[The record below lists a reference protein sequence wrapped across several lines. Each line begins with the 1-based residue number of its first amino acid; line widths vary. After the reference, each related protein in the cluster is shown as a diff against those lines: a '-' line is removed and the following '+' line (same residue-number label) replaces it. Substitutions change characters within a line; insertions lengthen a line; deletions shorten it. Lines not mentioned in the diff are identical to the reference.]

1 MPGIT
6 LAGRGAVHYARIT
19 LQDCGYEIERITG
32 SRRRFDLIAWKKEIL
47 LFLVIRTAR
56 VPGISGF
63 SFEVLNLSLM
73 VHRYEIPG
81 VVQVWVYHPDGLSRY
96 QVLAGGAVLIPGR
109 PL

>member
-32 SRRRFDLIAWKKEIL
+32 SGRSFDLIAWKKDTL

-56 VPGISGF
+56 VPGIAGF
-63 SFEVLNLSLM
+63 SDEVLNLSLM
-73 VHRYEIPG
+73 VHRHEIPG
-81 VVQVWVYHPDGLSRY
+81 EIQLWVYHPGGLSRY
-96 QVLAGGAVLIPGR
+96 LVLAGGAILITGR
-109 PL
+109 AL